1 MLSQLSK
8 PRTINQFTPMTLKNI
23 NNDPCEYLRYYFET
37 TPYLKEKIKL
47 HQLLIKYC
55 DEPQKK
61 D

>member
-1 MLSQLSK
+1 MLSQLTK
-8 PRTINQFTPMTLKNI
+8 PRTMNQFTLMTMKTV
-23 NNDPCEYLRYYFET
+23 NNDPCEYLRYHFET
-37 TPYLKEKIKL
+37 TPYLKEKIRL

>member
-1 MLSQLSK
+1 M
-8 PRTINQFTPMTLKNI
+8 NQFTSITMKTV
-23 NNDPCEYLRYYFET
+23 NNDPCEYLRYHFET
-37 TPYLKEKIKL
+37 TPYLKEKIRL